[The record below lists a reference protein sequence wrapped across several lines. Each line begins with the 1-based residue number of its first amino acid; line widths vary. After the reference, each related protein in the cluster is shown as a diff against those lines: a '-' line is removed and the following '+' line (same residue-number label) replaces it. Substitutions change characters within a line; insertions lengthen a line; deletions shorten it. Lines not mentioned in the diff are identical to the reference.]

1 VKRIVA
7 CAALLAALVPS
18 VTRADETAALA
29 NRLAIEQS
37 IDCLTTL
44 TVLHQG
50 GYERNPLAA
59 PFAGSAGRAFGA
71 ALALNLL
78 ARRAPIRLLRTA
90 VYLYPVVLFGN
101 VAAMQVQ
108 PFNGYVPLREPARAR
123 R

>member
-1 VKRIVA
+1 VKRILV
-7 CAALLAALVPS
+7 CAALVAALIPS
-18 VTRADETAALA
+18 VARADEAAALA

-44 TVLHQG
+44 AVLHQG

-59 PFAGSAGRAFGA
+59 PFAGSVGRTFGA

-78 ARRAPIRLLRTA
+78 LRHAPVRLLRTA
-90 VYLYPVVLFGN
+90 VYIYPVVLLGN

-123 R
+123 P